1 MKTSASNK
9 PFRSCESFRLQTDWK
24 HFLSPVSLIF
34 RLNTKQMVGDV
45 PCKLTQI
52 FPTKS
57 HKNRSENSLV
67 SSLTP
72 RASLSPCGSQC
83 RAAGQLLLTQW
94 CPAVKPEEALQV
106 ASERTFDTSGGEPV
120 TVLVPTQLATAAQH
134 FHHSRTYLEIS
145 RTAVS
150 PASLIVGKF

>member
-1 MKTSASNK
+1 METSASNE
-9 PFRSCESFRLQTDWK
+9 PLRSCESLRLQTDWK
-24 HFLSPVSLIF
+24 HLLPPVSLVF
-34 RLNTKQMVGDV
+34 RLNTKQMVGYV

-52 FPTKS
+52 FPTES
-57 HKNRSENSLV
+57 HKHRSENSLL

-72 RASLSPCGSQC
+72 WASLSRCGSQC

-134 FHHSRTYLEIS
+134 FHHSRTHLEIT
-145 RTAVS
+145 RAIAGLQHHQLVY
-150 PASLIVGKF
+150 